1 MFTYDAIAK
10 QHVKC
15 VEGSNYPLATFE
27 VILCSFTEVKLLSF
41 KIVKEST
48 ENCFLLLLRLLFGKL
63 YIKRLHLY
71 HWRDSRRVCIYML
84 CELQSQMGFFK
95 LLP

>member
-27 VILCSFTEVKLLSF
+27 VILCSFT
-41 KIVKEST
+41 
-48 ENCFLLLLRLLFGKL
+48 
-63 YIKRLHLY
+63 
-71 HWRDSRRVCIYML
+71 
-84 CELQSQMGFFK
+84 
-95 LLP
+95 